1 MQDAL
6 GSRGNLRG
14 SGRQAWWEQ
23 KGEVPPGSHRRIGL
37 SCLDNCV
44 SWEGDEPHRLRTRWG
59 AANLAYR
66 GASLVGSFSFWVG
79 TFLARVGNSQQDLAT
94 LGASRTSQRPTEF
107 TPYSASTCT
116 CLAG

>member
-37 SCLDNCV
+37 SCLDNSV
-44 SWEGDEPHRLRTRWG
+44 SWEGDGPHRLRTRWG
-59 AANLAYR
+59 AADLAYEFDMR
-66 GASLVGSFSFWVG
+66 TLGRDPELSEKTTGSLQAMGRNVGSS
-79 TFLARVGNSQQDLAT
+79 LDMALSN
-94 LGASRTSQRPTEF
+94 
-107 TPYSASTCT
+107 
-116 CLAG
+116 